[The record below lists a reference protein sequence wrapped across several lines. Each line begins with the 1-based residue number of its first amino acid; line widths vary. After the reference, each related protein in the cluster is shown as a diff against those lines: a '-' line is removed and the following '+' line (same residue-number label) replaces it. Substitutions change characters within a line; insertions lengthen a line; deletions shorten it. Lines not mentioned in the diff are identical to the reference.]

1 MSMVMVQV
9 ITIIIYFQYFHLV
22 RYVLVE
28 PAVQE
33 GVDTGGA
40 HGGEVDAEEG
50 EEVKPESVD
59 VSEEIQPDC
68 GQVSVDERLSN
79 SGQGEEIK
87 VHRASIL

>member
-1 MSMVMVQV
+1 MLNS
-9 ITIIIYFQYFHLV
+9 FQMILFYLV

-50 EEVKPESVD
+50 EEVKPDSVD
-59 VSEEIQPDC
+59 D
-68 GQVSVDERLSN
+68 L
-79 SGQGEEIK
+79 K
-87 VHRASIL
+87 

>member
-1 MSMVMVQV
+1 MFWWF
-9 ITIIIYFQYFHLV
+9 YHYHYPHCFQYFHLV

-50 EEVKPESVD
+50 EEVKPGSVGE
-59 VSEEIQPDC
+59 SEEIQPEY
-68 GQVSVDERLSN
+68 GR
-79 SGQGEEIK
+79 K
-87 VHRASIL
+87 TFKFRTR

>member
-59 VSEEIQPDC
+59 VSEEIQPEYD
-68 GQVSVDERLSN
+68 QVSVVKRLSN
-79 SGQGEEIK
+79 SEQGEEIK
-87 VHRASIL
+87 FHKGFIL

>member
-1 MSMVMVQV
+1 M
-9 ITIIIYFQYFHLV
+9 ILFYLV

-50 EEVKPESVD
+50 KEVKPESVG
-59 VSEEIQPDC
+59 VSDEVQPGKC
-68 GQVSVDERLSN
+68 RGKTFKFRT
-79 SGQGEEIK
+79 
-87 VHRASIL
+87 R

>member
-1 MSMVMVQV
+1 MLFYHYHH
-9 ITIIIYFQYFHLV
+9 YFQYFHLV

-59 VSEEIQPDC
+59 VSEEIQPEDGKC
-68 GQVSVDERLSN
+68 RRKN
-79 SGQGEEIK
+79 FK
-87 VHRASIL
+87 FRTR

>member
-1 MSMVMVQV
+1 M
-9 ITIIIYFQYFHLV
+9 ILFYLV

-59 VSEEIQPDC
+59 VSEEIQPEYD
-68 GQVSVDERLSN
+68 
-79 SGQGEEIK
+79 
-87 VHRASIL
+87 

>member
-1 MSMVMVQV
+1 MQELKYKDKYTEGQKKRFLGQWWPLNYKMIVWWPVLYS
-9 ITIIIYFQYFHLV
+9 FQMILFYLV

-50 EEVKPESVD
+50 EEVKPDSVD
-59 VSEEIQPDC
+59 DLKWV
-68 GQVSVDERLSN
+68 
-79 SGQGEEIK
+79 K
-87 VHRASIL
+87 K

>member
-1 MSMVMVQV
+1 M

-59 VSEEIQPDC
+59 VSEEIQPECDKC
-68 GQVSVDERLSN
+68 RRKTFKFRTR
-79 SGQGEEIK
+79 EEIK
-87 VHRASIL
+87 VHRASI

>member
-40 HGGEVDAEEG
+40 HGGEVDAEER
-50 EEVKPESVD
+50 EEVKPDSVD
-59 VSEEIQPDC
+59 DLK
-68 GQVSVDERLSN
+68 QV
-79 SGQGEEIK
+79 K
-87 VHRASIL
+87 K

>member
-1 MSMVMVQV
+1 M
-9 ITIIIYFQYFHLV
+9 ILFYLV

-50 EEVKPESVD
+50 EEPYESD
-59 VSEEIQPDC
+59 FPFETINTTIT
-68 GQVSVDERLSN
+68 RMKSN
-79 SGQGEEIK
+79 YQWMEK
-87 VHRASIL
+87 ILNEGV

>member
-1 MSMVMVQV
+1 M
-9 ITIIIYFQYFHLV
+9 ILFYLV

-40 HGGEVDAEEG
+40 HGGEVDAEEC

-59 VSEEIQPDC
+59 VSEEIQPEYD
-68 GQVSVDERLSN
+68 
-79 SGQGEEIK
+79 
-87 VHRASIL
+87 